1 MSQHTRVALCEA
13 KLENCLDVHS
23 LCMMSSADT
32 MAKQALFGIQAWLYL
47 LWMEMLI
54 LLVRRGTRVMDP
66 LYEKAPLWKLIFTSQ
81 NSAQHIIDAGKHIF
95 VQGICSTLIS
105 IAISTI
111 SPTAPWNY
119 TDFTVL
125 MSFPDPHTASTR
137 LFESAFVWVF
147 GSLRNPVSSEG
158 HQDSLESNCTPLQN
172 SALKT
177 IAAIIASLV
186 ETYSAKIVLN
196 NLIVTPVTPVS
207 NASVSL

>member
-1 MSQHTRVALCEA
+1 
-13 KLENCLDVHS
+13 
-23 LCMMSSADT
+23 
-32 MAKQALFGIQAWLYL
+32 
-47 LWMEMLI
+47 MLI
-54 LLVRRGTRVMDP
+54 SLVKGAQGSWAP

-111 SPTAPWNY
+111 SPTAPWSYIY

-125 MSFPDPHTASTR
+125 VSFPDPHTTSTR

-172 SALKT
+172 SEHYEKLW
-177 IAAIIASLV
+177 
-186 ETYSAKIVLN
+186 LN
-196 NLIVTPVTPVS
+196 VCPQNHCCNYCELGWNLLCQ
-207 NASVSL
+207 NRAE